1 VIGRYHADLYHSD
14 LDGLVD
20 LQRDGTL
27 SSGRVAHGLFADFN
41 DDGVAVVGRIYEQ
54 LGISLPEDVRS
65 SMTDALIA
73 SPREKHG
80 DHQWSFE
87 WLGLDADD
95 QRERFARYC
104 VAFGLPARNNEAGVV

>member
-1 VIGRYHADLYHSD
+1 
-14 LDGLVD
+14 
-20 LQRDGTL
+20 
-27 SSGRVAHGLFADFN
+27 LFADFN
-41 DDGVAVVGRIYEQ
+41 DDGVAVVVRIYEQ

-65 SMTDALIA
+65 SMTDALVA